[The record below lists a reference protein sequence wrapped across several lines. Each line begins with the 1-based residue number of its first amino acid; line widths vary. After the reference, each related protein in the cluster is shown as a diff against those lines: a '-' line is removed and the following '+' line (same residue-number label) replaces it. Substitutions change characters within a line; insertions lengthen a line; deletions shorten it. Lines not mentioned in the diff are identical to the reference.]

1 MTMTRTPLQIRPFE
15 PGDLDAAAELL
26 ADRHRR
32 HRSAEPALDPVYES
46 PAGTRPEI
54 EALLA
59 GDRADGWAAL
69 RDGALVGYLIGV
81 SKSEAT
87 WGPNVWVEAPGHAA
101 SDPAAIRALYA
112 AAAERWLGEG
122 RANHHALVPASDA
135 ELVDAWF
142 SLDFGQ
148 QHLHAVMDAPPPGFG
163 VVPRAE
169 LTIRRAT
176 PSDIPA
182 LVPLEQVLP
191 RHLALSPVFSR
202 LPPTSDEDVS
212 AELEE
217 DLGNP
222 AYHYLVAEHD
232 GRVIGLA
239 LGASLEISTG
249 ATGLNRPAQAGYLA
263 YAAVLPDARGLGAGR
278 ALGEAVLVWSR
289 DQGFRSIATDWRSTN
304 LEADRAWRG
313 MGFRPTFRRL
323 HRAIT

>member
-1 MTMTRTPLQIRPFE
+1 MTTSRAPLAIRALE
-15 PGDLDAAAELL
+15 PGDLAAAAELL

-32 HRSAEPALDPVYES
+32 HRAAEPALDPAYEAAS
-46 PAGTRPEI
+46 ATRSEI

-59 GDRADGWAAL
+59 GDRADGWAAV

-81 SKSEAT
+81 SKSESM
-87 WGPNVWVEAPGHAA
+87 WGPNVWVEAAGHAA
-101 SDPAAIRALYA
+101 SEASAIRSLYA
-112 AAAERWLGEG
+112 TAAERWLADG

-135 ELVDAWF
+135 DLVDAWF

-148 QHLHAVMDAPPPGFG
+148 QHLHAVMDAPPAAFG
-163 VVPRAE
+163 VVPRSE

-176 PSDIPA
+176 PADIPA

-191 RHLALSPVFSR
+191 EHLALSPVFSR
-202 LPPTSDEDVS
+202 LPPTPEAEVV

-217 DLGNP
+217 DLRNP

-249 ATGLNRPAQAGYLA
+249 ATGLNRPADAGYLA

-289 DQGFRSIATDWRSTN
+289 DQGYRSIATDWRSTN

>member
-1 MTMTRTPLQIRPFE
+1 MTMTRAPLEIRAFE
-15 PGDLDAAAELL
+15 PGDLDSAAELL

-32 HRSAEPALDPVYES
+32 HRAAEPALDPVYEAPS
-46 PAGTRPEI
+46 RTRPEI

-59 GDRADGWAAL
+59 GDRAGGWAAV
-69 RDGALVGYLIGV
+69 RDRALVGYLIGV
-81 SKSEAT
+81 SKSEAV
-87 WGPNVWVEAPGHAA
+87 WGPNVWVEASGHAA
-101 SDPAAIRALYA
+101 SDPAVIRSLYA
-112 AAAERWLGEG
+112 TAAERWLADG

-135 ELVDAWF
+135 DLVDAWF

-148 QHLHAVMDAPPPGFG
+148 QHLHAVMDAPPPEFAI
-163 VVPRAE
+163 VPRSE

-176 PSDIPA
+176 ASDIPA
-182 LVPLEQVLP
+182 LVPLERVLP
-191 RHLALSPVFSR
+191 EHLTASPVFSR
-202 LPPTSDEDVS
+202 LPPTPEAEVI

-217 DLGNP
+217 DLRNP
-222 AYHYLVAEHD
+222 AFHYLVAEHD
-232 GRVIGLA
+232 GRIIGLA
-239 LGASLEISTG
+239 LGAPLEISTG
-249 ATGLNRPAQAGYLA
+249 ATGLNRPADAGYLA

-289 DQGFRSIATDWRSTN
+289 DQGYRSIATDWRSTN

>member
-32 HRSAEPALDPVYES
+32 HRSAEPALDPAYEAP
-46 PAGTRPEI
+46 PATRREI

-249 ATGLNRPAQAGYLA
+249 ATGLNRPAHAGYLA

>member
-1 MTMTRTPLQIRPFE
+1 MTRELLPFSE
-15 PGDLDAAAELL
+15 SHLDAAAELL

-32 HRSAEPALDPVYES
+32 HRAAEPALDPAYMAVS
-46 PAGTRPEI
+46 ATRPEI

-59 GDRADGWAAL
+59 GDRADGWVAI
-69 RDGALVGYLIGV
+69 RDGGLVAYLIGV
-81 SKSEAT
+81 SKSEAI
-87 WGPNVWVEAPGHAA
+87 WGPNVWVEAAGHAA
-101 SDPAAIRALYA
+101 SDPSAIRSLYA
-112 AAAERWLGEG
+112 AAAERWLGDG

-135 ELVDAWF
+135 DLVDAWF
-142 SLDFGQ
+142 GLDFGQ
-148 QHLHAVMDAPPPGFG
+148 QHLHAVMDAPPAAFG
-163 VVPRAE
+163 VVPRSE
-169 LTIRRAT
+169 LTVRRAT
-176 PSDIPA
+176 PADVPA

-191 RHLALSPVFSR
+191 EHLALSPVFSR
-202 LPPTSDEDVS
+202 LPPTPEAEVI

-217 DLGNP
+217 DLSNP

-249 ATGLNRPAQAGYLA
+249 ATGLNRPADAGYLA

-278 ALGEAVLVWSR
+278 ALGEAVLAWSR
-289 DQGFRSIATDWRSTN
+289 DQGYRWIATDWRSTN